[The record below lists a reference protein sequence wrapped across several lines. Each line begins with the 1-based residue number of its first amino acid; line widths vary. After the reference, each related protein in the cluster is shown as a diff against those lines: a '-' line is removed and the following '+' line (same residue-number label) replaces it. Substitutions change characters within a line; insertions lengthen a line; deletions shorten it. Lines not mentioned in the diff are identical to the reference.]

1 MTHTRRREKELTMY
15 RMIFAVTIISLA
27 VVAEGRVIQKPEP
40 VADQYIVTL
49 HDSVPRS
56 AVVETAM
63 AMTLQH
69 RGRLLGSFSRGV
81 RGFGIEMAAA
91 EAEALS
97 NDPAVARIEQNGVGH
112 LSYSVEYYGD
122 DTFWHLDRIDQRTT
136 INPFMTKAYAWTS
149 TGAGVAVYVIDAG
162 VQAAHSE
169 FNGNVVAGGN
179 FALENSGP
187 TYAPDNPC
195 GGFVNALNPGHGTAV
210 ASIVAGQH
218 VGVAR
223 DATIIAV
230 KVSTCKPNDLP
241 LYGFQLSELSIV
253 QSLDWVIG
261 DVQAHPSRRAVA
273 TMSVYV
279 TAGHFCNGFEC
290 AGALD
295 NNVRN
300 LVHADDAPDGTYGY
314 GVVVTAS
321 ANNQYADRCTEQS
334 PARLGYG
341 GMYDPGNQPSWPF
354 VITVGGTD
362 INDARWYCPSCPAEQ
377 GSPSVG
383 SNVGA
388 CVDIYAPAKVIHAA
402 HIATANAYRDQQQ
415 WTDDWNDLLH
425 THGFPNTTYA
435 VDYVASGTSFSAP
448 LVAGIAAR
456 LRQTF
461 PNMKARE
468 VWNYIHD
475 SATALPSN
483 FDGDGKADNDRLA
496 YISPFD

>member
-1 MTHTRRREKELTMY
+1 MHKAALAMTFL
-15 RMIFAVTIISLA
+15 SLA
-27 VVAEGRVIQKPEP
+27 FNAGARVHPKPEP
-40 VADQYIVTL
+40 VANQYIVTL
-49 HDSVPRS
+49 KDDAVPRS
-56 AVVETAM
+56 AVAETAM
-63 AMTLQH
+63 TLALQH
-69 RGRLLGSFSRGV
+69 RGRLLGSFSRGI
-81 RGFGIEMAAA
+81 RGFGIEMTAQ

-97 NDPAVARIEQNGVGH
+97 NDPGVSRVEENGVGH
-112 LSYSVEYYGD
+112 LSSGVEYYGD

-136 INPFMTKAYAWTS
+136 INPFMTKAYQWTS
-149 TGAGVAVYVIDAG
+149 TGAGVAVYVIDMG

-179 FALENSGP
+179 FALESSGP
-187 TYAPDNPC
+187 TYPPDNPC
-195 GGFVNALNPGHGTAV
+195 GGFVNAFNPGHGTAV

-223 DATIIAV
+223 GATIIAV
-230 KVSTCKPNDLP
+230 KVATCKPSELP
-241 LYGFQLSELSIV
+241 EYGFSLTELSIV
-253 QSLDWVIG
+253 QSIDWVIG

-273 TMSVYV
+273 TMSVYAR
-279 TAGHFCNGFEC
+279 AGDLCNGLDC
-290 AGALD
+290 ASALD

-300 LVHADDAPDGTYGY
+300 LIHADDAPDGTYGY

-321 ANNQYADRCTEQS
+321 ANNQYADHCTDQS

-341 GMYDPGNQPSWPF
+341 GMYDPGNQPTWPF

-362 INDARWYCPSCPAEQ
+362 INDARWYCPSCPTFPPDLA
-377 GSPSVG
+377 VG

-402 HIATANAYRDQQQ
+402 HIAAATAYRDEQY
-415 WTDDWNDLLH
+415 WIDDYNNMLR
-425 THGFPNTTYA
+425 THNRTPNATVEYE
-435 VDYVASGTSFSAP
+435 ASGTSFSAP
-448 LVAGIAAR
+448 VIAGIAAR

-461 PNMKARE
+461 PNMKARDI
-468 VWNYIHD
+468 WNYIHD